1 MVTPSQEESYDFFNL
16 MDVYNQDD
24 EKALE
29 SALQADSSYKKL
41 CTFDGDVFSGKRTEY
56 ETICAKFKY
65 LKFLL
70 FENTVEQT
78 SNLSYHSE
86 YMNFWLNYKLKSI
99 DNSNV
104 CAQNFYQELKTQD
117 PNFDLENTI
126 QIKNISDDNLTP
138 MREIYDLYSSYNGI
152 YKIINALSDDLTQCS
167 PYSKECV
174 QKYDAAIEK
183 CPKGKVSN
191 FCKALKVFK
200 EKYDQLKNDDN
211 FVDACEIEELKPLPS
226 EETSLTDSA
235 VPRRDSEDSVISPS
249 TLEDQGSTAG
259 FGVVTGTISTILGIL
274 PISLILY
281 KTTPFG
287 SWISNRYFKKKNIHE
302 IIEDEENYE
311 SLLHTSGSHDINS
324 EHVGYKLSYNS
335 L

>member
-1 MVTPSQEESYDFFNL
+1 METSSQEESYDFFNL

-65 LKFLL
+65 LNFLL
-70 FENTVEQT
+70 FGNTMEET
-78 SNLSYHSE
+78 NLNYHSE

-99 DNSNV
+99 SNSNV
-104 CAQNFYQELKTQD
+104 CAQDFYQELKTH
-117 PNFDLENTI
+117 DLTFNSEDKI
-126 QIKNISDDNLTP
+126 KIKNINDDNLKLMTK
-138 MREIYDLYSSYNGI
+138 IYDLYSSYNEI
-152 YKIINALSDDLTQCS
+152 NQIINADSDDFTQCS
-167 PYSKECV
+167 RYSKECV
-174 QKYDAAIEK
+174 QKYDDAIK
-183 CPKGKVSN
+183 ICQRDKVTN
-191 FCKALKVFK
+191 FCKALNVFK
-200 EKYDQLKNDDN
+200 EKYDQLKNDYN
-211 FVDACEIEELKPLPS
+211 FVDGCKIEELKPHPS
-226 EETSLTDSA
+226 DKNLLMVSA
-235 VPRRDSEDSVISPS
+235 VKGSGSEDSVVPSSIS
-249 TLEDQGSTAG
+249 EDQGSTAG

-311 SLLHTSGSHDINS
+311 SLLSTSGSHDITS
-324 EHVGYKLSYNS
+324 AHAGYKLSYNS